1 MGFVVGFLWLA
12 AALAV
17 PPKGLRVN
25 RALRTTHSR
34 RECNRFIAEGRLL
47 VNGVAAVNPDDRLA
61 PGDHVQLDG
70 EEVAWMEDEIEPHRY
85 IKFNKPAGVV
95 CTTDRRVPGNIND
108 AFESFGG
115 GSSKHNS
122 NATRRVYPIG
132 RLDAESTGLI
142 LLTSDGSI
150 VNPLLRSGE
159 KKVKE
164 YHVMTEPCATDAHIL
179 QLAAGIV
186 ITTKARKDG
195 GMADV
200 TAKTLPCTV
209 ERIDATINTG
219 TRSTNASYDN
229 KSAAL
234 RFVLGEGRNRQI
246 RRMCA
251 AVGIEVTSLHRV
263 GFAGISL
270 QGCENAGDWASL
282 TEAEELTIGARKG
295 PTRNE
300 LRTPEE
306 RARRKAKK
314 LAKKQLK

>member
-47 VNGVAAVNPDDRLA
+47 VNGITAVNPDDRLA
-61 PGDHVQLDG
+61 PGDQVQLDG

-85 IKFNKPAGVV
+85 IKFNKPAGCV

-108 AFESFGG
+108 AFESFVGG
-115 GSSKHNS
+115 GSSKHGNATAT
-122 NATRRVYPIG
+122 ATRRVYPIG
-132 RLDAESTGLI
+132 RLDAESTGII

-150 VNPLLRSGE
+150 VNPLLRAGE

-195 GMADV
+195 GFADV

-209 ERIDATINTG
+209 QRICIDATTGTG
-219 TRSTNASYDN
+219 TR
-229 KSAAL
+229 AAL

-246 RRMCA
+246 RRMCT

-263 GFAGISL
+263 GFVGVSL
-270 QGCENAGDWASL
+270 QGCENAGDWATL
-282 TEAEELTIGARKG
+282 TEAEELTIGARTG

-314 LAKKQLK
+314 LAKKHLK